1 MKRNCVI
8 CGKEITTTGRT
19 TKYCPECKKKKAV
32 EWSMNYKKRK
42 HPETLIGI
50 GSGNHP
56 NNKGKLSTSYKD
68 GIGTY
73 IKYIKDN
80 CEICGSDKNLCVHHK
95 DLDRHNNS
103 ESNLITLCR
112 SCHTKEH
119 LKLKTLL
126 RNSKGQFTRAK

>member
-8 CGKEITTTGRT
+8 CGKEVFTAGRT
-19 TKYCPECKKKKAV
+19 IKYCPECKKKKAV

-50 GSGNHP
+50 GRGNHP
-56 NNKGKLSTSYKD
+56 KNGTQSYKD
-68 GIGTY
+68 GIGIY
-73 IKYIKDN
+73 IKYIKDK
-80 CEICGSDKNLCVHHK
+80 CEVCGSKKNLCVHHK
-95 DLDRHNNS
+95 DLNRHNNK

-119 LKLKTLL
+119 LRLKTLT
-126 RNSKGQFTRAK
+126 RNEKGQFTRAK